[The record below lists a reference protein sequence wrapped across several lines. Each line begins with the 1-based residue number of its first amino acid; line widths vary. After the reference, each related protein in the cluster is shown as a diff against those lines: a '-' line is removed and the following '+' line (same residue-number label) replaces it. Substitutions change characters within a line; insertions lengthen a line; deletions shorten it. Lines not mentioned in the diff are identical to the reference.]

1 MKNKT
6 LILLRHVP
14 GSGSSFTG
22 KLLSENGKYP
32 VLATDNYFMVNEE
45 YKFDKT
51 KLHYHHQLCLQ
62 DTEKE
67 LIKNIE
73 KIFVTNTFTREK
85 ELNPYIELSKKYNY
99 NLISLIVE
107 NRHGNK
113 NIHNVPEE
121 NINKMEIRLIN
132 SIKLK

>member
-1 MKNKT
+1 MKT

-14 GSGSSFTG
+14 GAGSSFVS

-32 VLATDNYFMVNEE
+32 VLATDDYFMVNGE

-51 KLHYHHQLCLQ
+51 KLHYYHQLCLQ

-67 LIKNIE
+67 MIKEIE
-73 KIFVTNTFTREK
+73 KIFVTNTFTTEK
-85 ELNPYIELSKKYNY
+85 ELKPYIDLSKKYDY

-113 NIHNVPEE
+113 NIHNCPEE
-121 NINKMEIRLIN
+121 IIDKMNNRLLN

>member
-1 MKNKT
+1 MKT

-14 GSGSSFTG
+14 GAGSSFVS

-32 VLATDNYFMVNEE
+32 VLATDDYFMVNGE

-51 KLHYHHQLCLQ
+51 KLHYYHQLCLQ

-67 LIKNIE
+67 MIKEIE
-73 KIFVTNTFTREK
+73 KIFVTNTFTTEK
-85 ELNPYIELSKKYNY
+85 ELKPYIDLSKKYDY

-113 NIHNVPEE
+113 NIHVVPEE
-121 NINKMEIRLIN
+121 TLLKMKNRLLN
-132 SIKLK
+132 SIKL

>member
-1 MKNKT
+1 MKT

-14 GSGSSFTG
+14 GAGSSFVS

-32 VLATDNYFMVNEE
+32 VLATDDYFMVNGE

-51 KLHYHHQLCLQ
+51 KLHYYHQLCLQ

-67 LIKNIE
+67 MIKEIE
-73 KIFVTNTFTREK
+73 KIFVTNTFTTEK
-85 ELNPYIELSKKYNY
+85 ELKPYIDLSKKYDY

-113 NIHNVPEE
+113 NIHNCPEE
-121 NINKMEIRLIN
+121 SLIKMNNRLLN